1 MRASARLAVVLVL
14 AAASLQAQAGTG
26 ELRGILST
34 ARGPFAGLEVRIKN
48 TSTGDVKTTTTSS
61 SGEYALRLP
70 PGRYELF
77 ASRVGYGTLALRNL
91 EVRAG
96 ATVIAD
102 GVLAD
107 NPNAGTPGEIFFSYE
122 RLGKPAPSGPA
133 PKTAEGKPDLG
144 GVWYPGPDLEP
155 EVPAF
160 QPWAAEAARKFRDRP
175 GDDPRAQCLPSGVTR
190 MHALDLVKFVQTPTL
205 LVALI
210 EAEPAARQIFLDG
223 RPHPRDLQPSWLG
236 HSIGRWERDALVID
250 TVGFNDKVWLEG
262 NRPQTERLHVTE
274 RYQRIDRGRMSVEIT
289 IDDPGA
295 YTRPW
300 KVRRL
305 LQLAPGEEVQEYI
318 CNENHHAEHFVGGR

>member
-1 MRASARLAVVLVL
+1 MRAARLAVLVVVAGAL
-14 AAASLQAQAGTG
+14 LHAQAGTG

-48 TSTGDVKTTTTSS
+48 TSTGDVKTTITSS
-61 SGEYALRLP
+61 SGEYAMRLP
-70 PGRYELF
+70 AGRYEVF

-96 ATVIAD
+96 ATLNAD
-102 GVLAD
+102 GMLSD

-122 RLGKPAPSGPA
+122 RLGKSAPSGPA
-133 PKTAEGKPDLG
+133 PKTADGKPDLG

-160 QPWAAEAARKFRDRP
+160 LPWAAEAAAKFRDRP

-205 LVALI
+205 LIALI

-223 RPHPRDLQPSWLG
+223 RAHPRDPQPSWLG
-236 HSIGRWERDALVID
+236 HSIGRWEKDTLVID

-262 NRPQTERLHVTE
+262 NRPQTEQLHVIE
-274 RYQRIDRGRMSVEIT
+274 RYRRIDLGRMSVEIT

-295 YTRPW
+295 YSRPW

-305 LQLAPGEEVQEYI
+305 LQLAPGEDVQEYI
-318 CNENHHAEHFVGGR
+318 CNENHHGEHFVGAR